1 MHDMFRIDHQH
12 KGSRARTGTLV
23 TAHGSGL
30 TPAFVAVA
38 TRATVKAVEPEAIR
52 DVGLQI
58 VISNTY
64 HLHLRPGEDT
74 IAKLGGLHSF
84 SGWTGP
90 TMTDS
95 GGFQVFSLGAGK
107 EHGVGKVASI
117 FPGEGTP
124 RNANNYRQGK
134 SLVKLTEEGASF
146 KSIID
151 GSDQFFSPEGV
162 IEIERKLGADI
173 ILVLDECTSPLHD
186 YAYTKNAMERT
197 HRWAQRS
204 LNAFNGSAADTAY
217 PNPNQVL
224 FGIVQGGA
232 YEDLRRESARVIGAM
247 PFEGFAIGGSL
258 GKSKDEMHH
267 VLDWTIPLLPDDRAR
282 HLLGIGEID
291 DIFAGVRRGVDT
303 FDCAAATRI
312 ARNGT
317 VFLKGEPRHRINLR
331 NARFADDPRPIDET
345 CDCFTCQHH
354 SRAYLHHLCRAG
366 EFSFYRLATIHNL
379 RFLVRL
385 MQQIREAI
393 ATDTLDELEQEW
405 EN

>member
-1 MHDMFRIDHQH
+1 MFRIDHQC
-12 KGSRARTGTLV
+12 KNSRARTGTLV
-23 TAHGSGL
+23 TAHGTVS

-38 TRATVKAVEPEAIR
+38 TRASVKAVEPQAIK

-64 HLHLRPGEDT
+64 HLHLRPGEDV
-74 IAKLGGLHSF
+74 IAKLGGLHNF
-84 SGWTGP
+84 SGWRGP

-117 FPGEGTP
+117 FPDEDMPRTP
-124 RNANNYRQGK
+124 NHYRQGN
-134 SLVKLTEEGASF
+134 SLVKLTEEGAHF
-146 KSIID
+146 RSIID
-151 GSDQFFSPEGV
+151 GSNQFFSPEGV
-162 IEIERKLGADI
+162 IQIQRKLGADI

-186 YAYTKNAMERT
+186 YNYTKNAMERT

-204 LNAFNGSAADTAY
+204 LSAFNKQGQTGDF
-217 PNPNQVL
+217 PNPQQIL
-224 FGIVQGGA
+224 YGIVQGGA
-232 YEDLRRESARVIGAM
+232 YEDLRTESASVIGSM
-247 PFEGFAIGGSL
+247 PFGGIAVGGSL
-258 GKSKDEMHH
+258 GKSKHEMHN
-267 VLDWTIPLLPDDRAR
+267 VLDWTIPLLPKDKPR
-282 HLLGIGEID
+282 HLLGIGEIE
-291 DIFAGVRRGVDT
+291 DIFDGVKRGIDT

-317 VFLKGEPRHRINLR
+317 VFLKGQPRHRINLR
-331 NARFADDPRPIDET
+331 NARFRDDPRPIDEN

-379 RFLVRL
+379 RFLVKL
-385 MQQIREAI
+385 MQQIRHAI
-393 ATDTLDELEQEW
+393 EDDNLDELHQQW
-405 EN
+405 L